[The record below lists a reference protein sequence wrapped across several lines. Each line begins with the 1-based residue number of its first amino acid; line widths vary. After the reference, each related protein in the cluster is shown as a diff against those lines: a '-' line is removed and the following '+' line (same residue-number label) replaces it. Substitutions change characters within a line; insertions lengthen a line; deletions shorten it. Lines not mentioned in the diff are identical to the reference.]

1 MKEILKE
8 TSEVLNYRKKINR
21 KYIVIE
27 GVLDSQTIKQTM
39 TDLKKNKKF
48 EDLKKY
54 YDTVRKDLID
64 RFSLSL
70 EEASS
75 VINYAIHH

>member
-1 MKEILKE
+1 M
-8 TSEVLNYRKKINR
+8 NYRKIIKE
-21 KYIVIE
+21 KYIVVE
-27 GVLDSQTIKQTM
+27 GVLDSQTIKKTV

-54 YDTVRKDLID
+54 YDTIRQDLVE
-64 RFSLSL
+64 RFSLSRD
-70 EEASS
+70 EASS

>member
-1 MKEILKE
+1 M
-8 TSEVLNYRKKINR
+8 LNYRKKINR